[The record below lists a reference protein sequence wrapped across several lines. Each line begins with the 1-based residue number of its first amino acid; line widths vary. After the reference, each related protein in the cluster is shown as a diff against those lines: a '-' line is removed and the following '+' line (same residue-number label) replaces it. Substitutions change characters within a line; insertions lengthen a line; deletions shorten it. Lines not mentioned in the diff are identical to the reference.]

1 MIQARRSKDRAWH
14 TYLAALVTILILE
27 QVGVIS
33 LYFALLKVVL
43 FWVVLEWPTNSF
55 VLNLELYSDTNL

>member
-1 MIQARRSKDRAWH
+1 MIQVIRSKDSAWH
-14 TYLAALVTILILE
+14 TYLAALVMILILE
-27 QVGVIS
+27 QIGVIS

-43 FWVVLEWPTNSF
+43 FWVVLEWPTNIF